1 MSRLWSRREARFVR
15 LDTFVRAAHI
25 GIMNTPS
32 TKPSPDASQIHRLK
46 RPPTAILTLLLLI
59 AGVEM
64 LLSLAETFGYGS
76 LRIFC
81 FAKLAFNSA
90 YLTGTPPLY
99 EAQPWVMFFSHA
111 LLHIGSVHMLGN
123 LLTLYLLW
131 YLMPWM
137 YISDFVVVFWVGA
150 LGGAL
155 GFLWLAPP
163 GSLMTGASGAV
174 AGLAAVWGLYEM
186 FLVQKGHILS
196 IRPKWT
202 AVLMGLVTLGLLL
215 RLDQQL
221 GMAWQTHLGGALAGA
236 GFGAGLI
243 MRAIQEG

>member
-1 MSRLWSRREARFVR
+1 MR

-46 RPPTAILTLLLLI
+46 WPPTAILTLLLLI
-59 AGVEM
+59 AGAEV
-64 LLSLAETFGYGS
+64 LLSLAQTFGYGN

-81 FAKLAFNSA
+81 FATLAFNSA

-111 LLHIGSVHMLGN
+111 LLHIGPVHMLGN

-137 YISDFVVVFWVGA
+137 YVIDFVLVFFVGA

-174 AGLAAVWGLYEM
+174 AGLTAVWGLCEM
-186 FLVQKGHILS
+186 FLAQKGYILS

-202 AVLMGLVTLGLLL
+202 AVLVGLVTLGLLL

-236 GFGAGLI
+236 SFGAGLI
-243 MRAIQEG
+243 MRAIWKG

>member
-1 MSRLWSRREARFVR
+1 MK
-15 LDTFVRAAHI
+15 
-25 GIMNTPS
+25 TPS
-32 TKPSPDASQIHRLK
+32 TKPASAAPQTQRRKHRLK
-46 RPPTAILTLLLLI
+46 RPPAAILTLLVLI
-59 AGVEM
+59 AGAEV
-64 LLSLAETFGYGS
+64 LLSLAHDFGYEN

-81 FAKLAFNSA
+81 FATLAFNSS

-99 EAQPWVMFFSHA
+99 DAQPWVMFFSHV
-111 LLHIGSVHMLGN
+111 LLHIGPVHMLGN

-137 YISDFVVVFWVGA
+137 YVTDFVLVFVGGA

-155 GFLWLAPP
+155 SFLWLAPP

-196 IRPKWT
+196 IRPKRT
-202 AVLMGLVTLGLLL
+202 AVLVGLVALGVLLSI
-215 RLDQQL
+215 DQQL

-243 MRAIQEG
+243 MRAIWEGRYGPFDRRPPSS

>member
-1 MSRLWSRREARFVR
+1 MR

-46 RPPTAILTLLLLI
+46 WPPTAILTLLLLI
-59 AGVEM
+59 AGAEV
-64 LLSLAETFGYGS
+64 LLSLAQTFGYGN

-81 FAKLAFNSA
+81 FATLAFNSA

-111 LLHIGSVHMLGN
+111 LLHIGPVHMLGN

-137 YISDFVVVFWVGA
+137 YVIDFVLVFFVGA

-174 AGLAAVWGLYEM
+174 AGLTAVWGLCEM
-186 FLVQKGHILS
+186 FLAQKGYILS

-202 AVLMGLVTLGLLL
+202 AVLVGLVTLGLLL

-243 MRAIQEG
+243 MRAIWKG

>member
-1 MSRLWSRREARFVR
+1 
-15 LDTFVRAAHI
+15 
-25 GIMNTPS
+25 
-32 TKPSPDASQIHRLK
+32 
-46 RPPTAILTLLLLI
+46 
-59 AGVEM
+59 M
-64 LLSLAETFGYGS
+64 LLSLAQTFGYGN

-81 FAKLAFNSA
+81 FATLAFNSA

-111 LLHIGSVHMLGN
+111 LLHIGPVHMLGN

-131 YLMPWM
+131 YLMPWI
-137 YISDFVVVFWVGA
+137 YVIDFVLVFFVGA

-174 AGLAAVWGLYEM
+174 AGLTAVWGLCEM
-186 FLVQKGHILS
+186 FLAQKGYILS

-202 AVLMGLVTLGLLL
+202 AVLVGLVTLGLLL

-243 MRAIQEG
+243 MRAIWKG

>member
-1 MSRLWSRREARFVR
+1 MR

-46 RPPTAILTLLLLI
+46 WPPTAILTLLLLI
-59 AGVEM
+59 AGAEV
-64 LLSLAETFGYGS
+64 LLSLAQTFGYGN

-81 FAKLAFNSA
+81 FATLAFNSA

-111 LLHIGSVHMLGN
+111 LLHIGPVHMLGN

-131 YLMPWM
+131 YLMPWI
-137 YISDFVVVFWVGA
+137 YVIDFVLVFFVGA

-174 AGLAAVWGLYEM
+174 AGLTAVWGLCEM
-186 FLVQKGHILS
+186 FLAQKGYILS

-202 AVLMGLVTLGLLL
+202 AVLVGLVTLGLLL

-243 MRAIQEG
+243 MRAIWKG